1 MGKKYLDVKKDSL
14 EESILDIWQT
24 AAELEEMSAADK
36 ARKFKAMGRT
46 KKKVTLT
53 KSSPTGPTHATSAGG
68 DIGGAT
74 RTGKK
79 RPGSSQATK
88 DYRAGY
94 GDDTRKKQS
103 GETMRKRK
111 EKLQGLQ
118 KKRAALSKEREKIAA
133 DYDAEI
139 LELDNLLESDVLDEA
154 RQLKDPKKEMLV
166 VKGGKVVAID
176 KKDAKEYLNKGWE
189 VAESVEIDE
198 AKDHVFRVTSGN
210 KQGNVHAKDE
220 KEAVKKAKAKGMKG
234 DIKVTDMGVYK
245 GQPTLEDSVLQIWQ
259 TAAEGKAYEIGTDE
273 YREYLERLTPGETIK
288 EKKGDKEAYQKFF
301 NSALKKFGVK
311 SPAELKGDKKKEF
324 FDYVDKNWTGD
335 HEEAFEF
342 AKKSKIDSMKEAIAK
357 VWSFSE
363 KVNKDKDEDKEVSG
377 NKTLTGKKAAVVEID
392 PEPDLENR
400 KKKKS
405 GNPDH

>member
-1 MGKKYLDVKKDSL
+1 MGKKYLDVKKGSL

-53 KSSPTGPTHATSAGG
+53 KSSPTGPTHATSGGG

-94 GDDTRKKQS
+94 TDTADKKQS
-103 GETMRKRK
+103 GETIRKRK

-139 LELDNLLESDVLDEA
+139 LELDNLLEADDGTLVESVLD
-154 RQLKDPKKEMLV
+154 V
-166 VKGGKVVAID
+166 
-176 KKDAKEYLNKGWE
+176 
-189 VAESVEIDE
+189 
-198 AKDHVFRVTSGN
+198 
-210 KQGNVHAKDE
+210 
-220 KEAVKKAKAKGMKG
+220 
-234 DIKVTDMGVYK
+234 
-245 GQPTLEDSVLQIWQ
+245 WQ
-259 TAAEGKAYEIGTDE
+259 TAAEGASYEIGTDE
-273 YREYLERLTPGETIK
+273 YREYLERLTPGETIE

-342 AKKSKIDSMKEAIAK
+342 AKEAKTDSMKEAIAK
-357 VWSFSE
+357 VWNFSE
-363 KVNKDKDEDKEVSG
+363 GELPPALKKAIDDKKKDKEEKDEDKEIKG
-377 NKTLTGKKAAVVEID
+377 NKTLTGKKAAVVEVD

-405 GNPDH
+405 DNPYH